1 MKEVTKSMT
10 KYQGLTANQM
20 AGRILHR
27 EDNTYKKEIIK
38 RVLDMY
44 ADEIYKAM
52 LNGERV
58 QISGVG
64 TIIPEIKTHIGN
76 YNMPICNK
84 FHENGNPPPYTKIR
98 ISRNWS
104 IKEAMDM
111 QLFRNIENG
120 ILGLKKLPFD
130 VQQINILKK
139 SGFIKSYP
147 EEAE

>member
-1 MKEVTKSMT
+1 MT
-10 KYQGLTANQM
+10 RYQGLTVNQM

-27 EDNTYKKEIIK
+27 EDNAYKKEIIK
-38 RVLDMY
+38 RILDMY

-84 FHENGNPPPYTKIR
+84 FHENV
-98 ISRNWS
+98 
-104 IKEAMDM
+104 
-111 QLFRNIENG
+111 

-130 VQQINILKK
+130 VQQINILKN
-139 SGFIKSYP
+139 SGFISD
-147 EEAE
+147 EEN